1 MRKQLKITSLVAV
14 VMVMALFGC
23 RSTGIRE
30 SAGRKPLKY
39 DTVKSKQDSLISET
53 GSIRKNPAV
62 VKIYGDTVRVR
73 SYASIVWYDSVR
85 LGHITVYCSS
95 WVDTT
100 DYIVDTVIST
110 KGNRIVIGYNHY
122 YNLFFRKDGNFL
134 FSVNFNKKDDLKNIL
149 QETDFWLESN
159 IDVFRNIFYNETFD
173 KYVIDYHV
181 NPRYSYGAVYYIVIN
196 STGGIDYIGEAGT
209 WGGGDPDGTPFMTG
223 NDKLFVTASELYD
236 FANQCSVDVSDFPFR
251 QHSAR
256 RNGYHD
262 LTDLHAYKPLTDSTV
277 LLIFNRSDITP
288 EYNAFV
294 INSDTTILEEFKY
307 YGIMEEMEAVL
318 FFEYNDSLNAY
329 FLYDTDRKT
338 LIRLPDSGDFH
349 ISEYSIK
356 DMRSIDSDTMP
367 DQDDLSRIS
376 FETVG
381 TYTFFIGSN
390 DSNIYYEIENF

>member
-134 FSVNFNKKDDLKNIL
+134 FSVNFNKKDDL
-149 QETDFWLESN
+149 
-159 IDVFRNIFYNETFD
+159 
-173 KYVIDYHV
+173 
-181 NPRYSYGAVYYIVIN
+181 
-196 STGGIDYIGEAGT
+196 
-209 WGGGDPDGTPFMTG
+209 
-223 NDKLFVTASELYD
+223 
-236 FANQCSVDVSDFPFR
+236 
-251 QHSAR
+251 
-256 RNGYHD
+256 
-262 LTDLHAYKPLTDSTV
+262 
-277 LLIFNRSDITP
+277 
-288 EYNAFV
+288 
-294 INSDTTILEEFKY
+294 
-307 YGIMEEMEAVL
+307 
-318 FFEYNDSLNAY
+318 
-329 FLYDTDRKT
+329 
-338 LIRLPDSGDFH
+338 
-349 ISEYSIK
+349 
-356 DMRSIDSDTMP
+356 
-367 DQDDLSRIS
+367 
-376 FETVG
+376 
-381 TYTFFIGSN
+381 
-390 DSNIYYEIENF
+390 